1 MEHRIKR
8 TLRGSCIL
16 GTAALIAALT
26 ACTAEQTPDS
36 TNAFDT
42 DPRAVH
48 IAATAG
54 NGTATRSN
62 PESDD
67 IQKQQT
73 FNAGDRIEV
82 SAEGKTVT
90 YVASATASAISWK
103 PAVEGE
109 YLLWP
114 TNGSAMEM
122 AMEMTACYPATS
134 ATTATTFQLPAQQD
148 GAAGTGT
155 HISQADYMNS
165 SSRVFPGT
173 DNTADI
179 HLTRQTARVQ
189 IVLSYAA
196 QLTDKA
202 RCSITV
208 NSLYGGI
215 PTTSYPN
222 VTAVTGLNAAHANK
236 DTTVTALV
244 IPGAGLSTSK
254 FLAITVYPNYAD
266 NQDESGSFLL
276 TVAGIPAME
285 AGKSYTYRLRVGKNK
300 AEISNVTV
308 ADWGNGTTTEG
319 GKAERS
325 LDVTNLTA
333 AELTDNLIGSYVNN
347 NKLTLTG
354 AFGDNN
360 NTAHEKFAKVAAYIR
375 GRKIP
380 VMINL
385 DFSHTTGVT
394 DITHQYSSGN
404 NSLQCD
410 FQLAESLKTVKL
422 PLTVTNLTFAFSQ
435 CTSLTS
441 VTGCD
446 NVTTLSQSFFNCTSL
461 TEVICPAA
469 TSLSD
474 GVFYGCTALKDI
486 RLTAARFIYVYSSE
500 SGVNPFSDIKNRGN
514 VTLHLNASQEG
525 KITTNG
531 TTTCTWTPVAIA
543 GDFKQAIDLAG
554 FKAVY
559 CGEKQVYLRP

>member
-90 YVASATASAISWK
+90 YVASATASAISWQ
-103 PAVEGE
+103 PAVAGE

-122 AMEMTACYPATS
+122 TACYPATS
-134 ATTATTFQLPAQQD
+134 TTTATTFQLPARQD

-165 SSRVFPGT
+165 SSSVSPGK

-208 NSLYGGI
+208 NSPHGGI
-215 PTTSYPN
+215 PTTSYPK

-236 DTTVTALV
+236 GTTVTALV
-244 IPGAGLSTSK
+244 IPGRGLPTSE
-254 FLAITVYPNYAD
+254 FLAITVYPNYAETK
-266 NQDESGSFLL
+266 DESDSFHL

-285 AGKSYTYRLRVGKNK
+285 AGKSYTYHLRVGKNK
-300 AEISNVTV
+300 AEISDVTV

-325 LDVTNLTA
+325 LDVTDLTA

-394 DITHQYSSGN
+394 EITHQYSGN
-404 NSLQCD
+404 KSLQCD

-435 CTSLTS
+435 CSSLTS

-446 NVTTLSQSFFNCTSL
+446 NVTTLSQSFYSCTSL
-461 TEVICPAA
+461 TEVNCPAA

-486 RLTAARFIYVYSSE
+486 RLTAAQFTSVYSSE
-500 SGVNPFSDIKNRGN
+500 NGVNPFSDIKNKEN
-514 VTLHLNASQEG
+514 VTLHLNTSQES

-531 TTTCTWTPVAIA
+531 TTYTWKPVEIA
-543 GDFKQAIDLAG
+543 DNFKQAIDLAG

-559 CGEKQVYLRP
+559 CGGKQVYPRP